1 MGFLIGLYLSLLACD
16 PEAIFR
22 NAPVIDLI
30 DISPNRVN
38 PYDTVYATVNATN
51 PEEGSLT
58 FQWSVSPERGPFLD
72 PVDSRS
78 VRWIAPTSGGDYVFK
93 VVVSNS
99 YKSTDRTGT
108 VRVIEGGDPLVRI
121 VFPQEDDYF
130 IQMQEIEII
139 ADAVHKKG
147 KEISA
152 AVFPT
157 PAIARKLVRQDWERF
172 NLDAFMPMIYF
183 NDYNGDLDWVANVV
197 REDVSV
203 LQGRASL
210 FAGLNMGHVRDY
222 GISRVVEV
230 CFENGAQGI
239 SFFTG
244 NGMTEIELEEFS
256 KIL

>member
-139 ADAVHKKG
+139 ADAVHNNGIHKVQLFVG
-147 KEISA
+147 DMFISEQSGLSSNSYQFTFTPDSSYLGLTEIKVSA
-152 AVFPT
+152 IANFTLTQGADSIEVMIEGIV
-157 PAIARKLVRQDWERF
+157 PAI
-172 NLDAFMPMIYF
+172 N
-183 NDYNGDLDWVANVV
+183 N
-197 REDVSV
+197 
-203 LQGRASL
+203 
-210 FAGLNMGHVRDY
+210 
-222 GISRVVEV
+222 
-230 CFENGAQGI
+230 
-239 SFFTG
+239 
-244 NGMTEIELEEFS
+244 
-256 KIL
+256 